1 MAGRPVLFR
10 ILLLCAVLAPALLL
24 FTPAAGAEGLSFGED
39 GTLTLLL
46 LSDAEEE
53 PSVSEYYG
61 AAVRALIAEHRPDAV
76 FVLGDT
82 LDGDGPRYRRD
93 PAGSARA
100 CFEGV
105 LGPLAESGAP
115 VYTLLSGTDLLT
127 GLGREALAGL
137 IADAGGI
144 PCAEEGGCAAI
155 PVADG
160 EGNTR
165 LVLYCADAA
174 PGGGVGPAAESR
186 LLELAEGYAGVPGVL
201 LTHDGTAAAAGALL
215 PGGNGVLV
223 GEARTDPSFPAES
236 ADAFRVAKAAGLFLI
251 AAGGDPLNA
260 FLTHADGVDLL
271 TVPSASYRAESD
283 RETRGAWLVEFG
295 EDGIREYRLR
305 FVPFAVYERFGLPG
319 AVRYFFTT
327 WWVWA
332 PGVKLAVLSAVSAA
346 VLAAVFLL
354 LRKRKPPRARGEA
367 GTGEGGTP

>member
-1 MAGRPVLFR
+1 MAGRRTGLR
-10 ILLLCAVLAPALLL
+10 ALRLCAVLASALLL
-24 FTPAAGAEGLSFGED
+24 FAPAARGEGLSFGED

-53 PSVSEYYG
+53 PSVSDYYG
-61 AAVRALIAEHRPDAV
+61 ASVRALIAEHRPDAV

-82 LDGDGPRYRRD
+82 LDGDGLRYRKD

-105 LGPLAESGAP
+105 LGPLAEGGAP
-115 VYTLLSGTDLLT
+115 VYTLLSGTDFLT

-144 PCAEEGGCAAI
+144 PCTEEGGCAAI
-155 PVADG
+155 PVTDG
-160 EGNTR
+160 EGNAR

-186 LLELAEGYAGVPGVL
+186 LLELAESYAGVPGVL
-201 LTHDGTAAAAGALL
+201 LTHDGTAAAAGAIL

-236 ADAFRVAKAAGLFLI
+236 ADAFRLAKAADVFLI

-271 TVPSASYRAESD
+271 AVPSASYRAESD

-327 WWVWA
+327 WWVWS
-332 PGVKLAVLSAVSAA
+332 PKGKLAALAILVP
-346 VLAAVFLL
+346 VLAGAALL
-354 LRKRKPPRARGEA
+354 LFRRKRPLPGDPGGGKN
-367 GTGEGGTP
+367 GTP